1 MFLKHWHH
9 LYKLTGEDRIH
20 RFGLEESQ
28 EKTSAEGDRGR
39 NKKEKWQIRSDGKM
53 RWEENRWKQKRETQG
68 TECEVREV
76 ESRRHHGASPAE
88 RN

>member
-53 RWEENRWKQKRETQG
+53 RWGKTDGNKREKHKAQN
-68 TECEVREV
+68 
-76 ESRRHHGASPAE
+76 AK
-88 RN
+88 